1 MKKRF
6 GLLVLFVFSLF
17 ALSFTA
23 CGSSSSGADE
33 LVDEC
38 LDNPALPNCQEEAQP
53 EE

>member
-33 LVDEC
+33 LVEHIRSHAPF
-38 LDNPALPNCQEEAQP
+38 LFVYRSV
-53 EE
+53 